1 MSMESLNSMG
11 HNLHGDVPTE
21 DLELAEELLE
31 MESHF
36 DAHLDVYGPPL
47 CARVMVCIAHDYY
60 EIGDDDKG
68 YELLQK
74 ANKVCPGYFDNEI
87 KNDIEGDPGFTY
99 LVESLTAKILLVAK
113 SIMESK

>member
-1 MSMESLNSMG
+1 MSRENLESMG
-11 HNLHGDVPTE
+11 HNLHGDVPAQ

-36 DAHLDVYGPPL
+36 NSHIDVYGAAL
-47 CARVMVCIAHDYY
+47 CARVMVCISHDYY

-74 ANKVCPGYFDNEI
+74 AEKICPGYFENEI
-87 KNDIEGDPGFTY
+87 KLDIEQDPGFAY
-99 LVESLTAKILLVAK
+99 LVESLTEKILLVAR
-113 SIMESK
+113 SIMDSK